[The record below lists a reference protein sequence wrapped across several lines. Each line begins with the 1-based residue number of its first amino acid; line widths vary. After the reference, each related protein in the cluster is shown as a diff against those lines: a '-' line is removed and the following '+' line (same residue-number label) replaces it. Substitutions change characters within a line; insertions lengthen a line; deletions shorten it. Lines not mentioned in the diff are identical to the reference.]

1 MKMTALILCLMAAAP
16 IHPTAA
22 AEADNITNHIPSS
35 TERTWT
41 IDGRPYRELLYY
53 GTIEKDGVKHA
64 FFVHNVLGS
73 PRTIPLHM
81 LSAEDIE
88 VIKLYDQILES
99 KKNKQKTQQGGP
111 GYPPQGVGS
120 PDP

>member
-1 MKMTALILCLMAAAP
+1 MKRAILILCLMSAVS
-16 IHPTAA
+16 IHPSA
-22 AEADNITNHIPSS
+22 AEADNITNNIPSS

-53 GTIEKDGVKHA
+53 GTIERDGVKHA

-99 KKNKQKTQQGGP
+99 KKNEQKTQQGGP